1 MASNDALNNL
11 FTMMIERL
19 NHVEMKIDELQKQ
32 DFKLLKNLCDCQ
44 ISTLE
49 ITKEPCSFKINTKS
63 PVYNCKICGWC
74 GKK

>member
-49 ITKEPCSFKINTKS
+49 ITKDSFKINTKS

>member
-1 MASNDALNNL
+1 
-11 FTMMIERL
+11 
-19 NHVEMKIDELQKQ
+19 MKIDELQKQ